1 MDLIGEW
8 DLNLDD
14 IYRDVGNFKNRGSF
28 NHLPLLLPFLTF
40 LFNLCILNKSEQGM
54 YLFKQFILIIFL
66 ISISSFSF
74 SQPLGMMERWRGKSP
89 CLSLK
94 ELDLSWEQLRLL
106 RSIQQEYFPELRHL
120 RAQLL
125 SKRMEFKEFLKNP
138 NMNTESLRAKS
149 DEIIELKLK
158 LERKGLEYLFK
169 IRNLFTQEQLEKW
182 CPELDFPFFGEM
194 MIPRRRQMHPNYIP
208 DRE

>member
-1 MDLIGEW
+1 M
-8 DLNLDD
+8 
-14 IYRDVGNFKNRGSF
+14 
-28 NHLPLLLPFLTF
+28 H
-40 LFNLCILNKSEQGM
+40 
-54 YLFKQFILIIFL
+54 LFKQIILIIFF
-66 ISISSFSF
+66 ISISSLSF
-74 SQPLGMMERWRGKSP
+74 SQPSGMMERWRGKSP
-89 CLSLK
+89 CLGLK
-94 ELDLSWEQLRLL
+94 ELDLSSEQLRLL
-106 RSIQQEYFPELRHL
+106 RSIQQEYLQELRHL

-138 NMNTESLRAKS
+138 NMNTESLRTKC

-158 LERKGLEYLFK
+158 LERKGLEYLVK

-194 MIPRRRQMHPNYIP
+194 MILRRRQMHPNYIP